1 MKIMNGFKGSAIKMT
16 VADIHAVADM
26 AGIDRAAL
34 RAVLSVETGGSGFD
48 KSGRPKALFERHY
61 FYKFI
66 KDDPVL
72 LDQASAAGLAYPKW
86 GERPYPKGSD
96 AVYAEIDAAYEMRS
110 EAALMATSWGL
121 GQIMG
126 SNWKMTGAASV
137 EEMVRQAM
145 ESETNQ
151 LHHMIGF
158 IKSAGLLDKLKAK
171 DWAGF
176 AKGYNGPA
184 YAKNSYDTKLAGA
197 YANFTSLS

>member
-1 MKIMNGFKGSAIKMT
+1 MNGFKGSATKMT
-16 VADIHAVADM
+16 VEDIHAVADT

-96 AVYAEIDAAYEMRS
+96 AVYAEIEAAYEMRPD
-110 EAALMATSWGL
+110 AALMATSWGL

-137 EEMVRQAM
+137 DEMVRQAM

-158 IKSAGLLDKLKAK
+158 IQSSGLLDKLKAK

-184 YAKNSYDTKLAGA
+184 YAKNAYDTKLAGA
-197 YANFTSLS
+197 YANFISLA

>member
-1 MKIMNGFKGSAIKMT
+1 MNGFKGSAIKMT
-16 VADIHAVADM
+16 VEDIHAVADT

-96 AVYAEIDAAYEMRS
+96 AVYAEIEAAYEMRPD
-110 EAALMATSWGL
+110 AALMATSWGL

-137 EEMVRQAM
+137 DEMVRQAM

-184 YAKNSYDTKLAGA
+184 YAKNAYDTKLAGA
-197 YANFTSLS
+197 YANFNSLS

>member
-1 MKIMNGFKGSAIKMT
+1 MNGFKGSATKMT
-16 VADIHAVADM
+16 VEDIHSVADT

-96 AVYAEIDAAYEMRS
+96 AVYAEIEAAYEMKPS
-110 EAALMATSWGL
+110 AALMATSWGL

-126 SNWKMTGAASV
+126 SNWEMTGADSV
-137 EEMVRQAM
+137 DEMVRQAM

-158 IKSAGLLDKLKAK
+158 IKSAGLLDKLKSK

-184 YAKNSYDTKLAGA
+184 YAKNAYDTKLAGA
-197 YANFTSLS
+197 YANFNSLS

>member
-1 MKIMNGFKGSAIKMT
+1 MNGFKGSAIKMT
-16 VADIHAVADM
+16 IEDIHAVADT

-34 RAVLSVETGGSGFD
+34 RAVLSVETNGSGFD

-96 AVYAEIDAAYEMRS
+96 AVYAEIEAAYEMRS

-126 SNWKMTGAASV
+126 SNWQMTGAASV

-158 IKSAGLLDKLKAK
+158 IKSACLLDKLKAK

-184 YAKNSYDTKLAGA
+184 YAKNAYDTKLAGA

>member
-1 MKIMNGFKGSAIKMT
+1 MNGFKGSAIKMT
-16 VADIHAVADM
+16 VEDIHSVADT

-66 KDDPVL
+66 KDDLVL

-96 AVYAEIDAAYEMRS
+96 AVYAEIEAAYEMRS

-126 SNWKMTGAASV
+126 SNWKMTGAASID
-137 EEMVRQAM
+137 EMVRQAM

-184 YAKNSYDTKLAGA
+184 YAKNAYDTKLAGA
-197 YANFTSLS
+197 YANFTSLA

>member
-1 MKIMNGFKGSAIKMT
+1 MNGFKGSAIKMT
-16 VADIHAVADM
+16 VADIHAIADT

-34 RAVLSVETGGSGFD
+34 RSVLSVETGGSGFD

-72 LDQASAAGLAYPKW
+72 LDEAMAAGLAYPKW

-96 AVYAEIDAAYEMRS
+96 AVYAEIEAAYEMRS

-126 SNWKMTGAASV
+126 SNFKMTGADSV

-184 YAKNSYDTKLAGA
+184 YAKNAYDTKLAGA
-197 YANFTSLS
+197 YANFTSLT